1 MAPPAISPPLDG
13 TPAAPAPGSGL
24 RTRVLSAL
32 VLAPVALGL
41 TFLGGA
47 AFDIMLLIIA
57 CLMAYEWNRM
67 CCGGETITNFIILVA
82 ILASVG
88 IADLAWISL
97 VVTLLSVGIVFAIT
111 AVIEKS
117 SPKRPLWLAAG
128 VLYIAVPCNAVI
140 WLRADPENGL
150 ATILWLLA
158 VIWATDT
165 VAYFAGRGI
174 GGPKLAPR
182 ISPKKTW
189 AGLVG
194 GMIAAGAVGMATAAI
209 LGLPNAPA
217 LIGFSMVLAVI
228 AQGGDLLESAI
239 KRHFKVKDSGN
250 IIPGHG
256 GLLDR
261 LDGLMAAAPA
271 IAAVALIG
279 GGGILT
285 WR

>member
-1 MAPPAISPPLDG
+1 MAPPATSPPMDG
-13 TPAAPAPGSGL
+13 TPAGPAPSSGL

-32 VLAPVALGL
+32 VLAPVVLGL
-41 TFLGGA
+41 TYFGGA
-47 AFDIMLLIIA
+47 AFDVMMLIIA

-67 CCGGETITNFIILVA
+67 CCGGETATNFIILVA

-88 IADLAWISL
+88 IAGLAWISL
-97 VVTLLSVGIVFAIT
+97 VVTLLSAGLAFAIT

-128 VLYIAVPCNAVI
+128 VIYIAVPCNAVI
-140 WLRADPENGL
+140 WLRADPETGL

-158 VIWATDT
+158 VIWATDIG
-165 VAYFAGRGI
+165 AYFAGRGI
-174 GGPKLAPR
+174 GGPRLAPR

-189 AGLVG
+189 AGLAG
-194 GMIAAGAVGMATAAI
+194 GMIAAAAVGWATAAV

-217 LIGFSMVLAVI
+217 LIAFSIILALV

-250 IIPGHG
+250 LIPGHG

-261 LDGLMAAAPA
+261 FDGLMTAAPA
-271 IAAVALIG
+271 VAAVALMG
-279 GGGILT
+279 GEGVLA
-285 WR
+285 